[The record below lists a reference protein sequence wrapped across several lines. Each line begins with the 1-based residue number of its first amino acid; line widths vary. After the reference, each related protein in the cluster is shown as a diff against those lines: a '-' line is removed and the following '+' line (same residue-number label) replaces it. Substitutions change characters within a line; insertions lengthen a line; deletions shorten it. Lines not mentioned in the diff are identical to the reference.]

1 MRALGELDERGAC
14 VTIEEAKFP
23 APFVSGLEYAAPD
36 RGNRNIVH
44 IGMLLPESHQI
55 FDCAQECLIG
65 EV

>member
-23 APFVSGLEYAAPD
+23 APFVSGLEYAAPA
-36 RGNRNIVH
+36 RGTWNIVE

-55 FDCAQECLIG
+55 F
-65 EV
+65 V